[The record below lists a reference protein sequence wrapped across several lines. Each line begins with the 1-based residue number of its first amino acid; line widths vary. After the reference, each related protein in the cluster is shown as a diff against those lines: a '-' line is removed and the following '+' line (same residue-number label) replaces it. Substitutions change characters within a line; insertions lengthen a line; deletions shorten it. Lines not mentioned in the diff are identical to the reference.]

1 MTEAST
7 PTRVDFHF
15 DVICPWAYQTS
26 HWMREVRDR
35 LGLEVDWRFFSLEE
49 VNRLEG
55 KKHPWEREWSY
66 GWSMM
71 RVGAL
76 LKREDPALNDA
87 WYLKAGTALHVEG
100 RKPHEPA
107 VARALLAEMDLDPG
121 SVDEALADMDEA
133 PDHRSVIIHAQL
145 MRADQLDRA
154 AELNIVPSFFAAHTF
169 FWGDWHRRS
178 FGEERGNNV
187 SPVRWAI
194 DRGVHFTV
202 HNDASIVPP
211 DIMRLVSITVNRTT
225 RSGHVLGPHQRATIQ
240 EALHAVT
247 LGAAYQYFEEDTK
260 GSITVGKQ
268 ADLVILET
276 NPLTTDPAQL
286 EDIQILETFSRGRSV
301 HQR

>member
-107 VARALLAEMDLDPG
+107 VARALLAEMDLDSG
-121 SVDEALADMDEA
+121 IVDEALADPTTHDA
-133 PDHRSVIIHAQL
+133 V
-145 MRADQLDRA
+145 RADHERVIGLGGWGVPTLVFPGADDDESLKLFGPVLIDPPTGEAADRLWALVVSWLEFPQLYELQRPKMPSDLA
-154 AELNIVPSFFAAHTF
+154 AIGKVFQPYIEAR
-169 FWGDWHRRS
+169 DW
-178 FGEERGNNV
+178 N
-187 SPVRWAI
+187 
-194 DRGVHFTV
+194 
-202 HNDASIVPP
+202 
-211 DIMRLVSITVNRTT
+211 
-225 RSGHVLGPHQRATIQ
+225 
-240 EALHAVT
+240 AV
-247 LGAAYQYFEEDTK
+247 A
-260 GSITVGKQ
+260 
-268 ADLVILET
+268 
-276 NPLTTDPAQL
+276 NPTP
-286 EDIQILETFSRGRSV
+286 
-301 HQR
+301 

>member
-1 MTEAST
+1 MTDPST

-121 SVDEALADMDEA
+121 IVDEALADPTTHDA
-133 PDHRSVIIHAQL
+133 V
-145 MRADQLDRA
+145 RADHERVIGLGGWGVPTLVFPGADDDESLKLFGPVLIDPPTGEAADRLWALVVSWLEFPQLYELQRPKMPSDLA
-154 AELNIVPSFFAAHTF
+154 AIGKVFQPYIEAR
-169 FWGDWHRRS
+169 DWH
-178 FGEERGNNV
+178 
-187 SPVRWAI
+187 
-194 DRGVHFTV
+194 
-202 HNDASIVPP
+202 
-211 DIMRLVSITVNRTT
+211 
-225 RSGHVLGPHQRATIQ
+225 
-240 EALHAVT
+240 AV
-247 LGAAYQYFEEDTK
+247 A
-260 GSITVGKQ
+260 
-268 ADLVILET
+268 
-276 NPLTTDPAQL
+276 NPTP
-286 EDIQILETFSRGRSV
+286 
-301 HQR
+301 

>member
-121 SVDEALADMDEA
+121 IVDEALADPTTHD
-133 PDHRSVIIHAQL
+133 DV
-145 MRADQLDRA
+145 RADHERVIGLGGWGVPTLVFPGADDDESLKLFGPVLIDPPTGEAADR
-154 AELNIVPSFFAAHTF
+154 L
-169 FWGDWHRRS
+169 
-178 FGEERGNNV
+178 
-187 SPVRWAI
+187 WA
-194 DRGVHFTV
+194 
-202 HNDASIVPP
+202 
-211 DIMRLVSITVNRTT
+211 L
-225 RSGHVLGPHQRATIQ
+225 VLGWLEFPQLYELQRPKTPNDLAAIGEVFQ
-240 EALHAVT
+240 PYLEARDWNAV
-247 LGAAYQYFEEDTK
+247 A
-260 GSITVGKQ
+260 
-268 ADLVILET
+268 
-276 NPLTTDPAQL
+276 NPTP
-286 EDIQILETFSRGRSV
+286 
-301 HQR
+301 

>member
-1 MTEAST
+1 MTDAPT

-35 LGLEVDWRFFSLEE
+35 LGLLVDWRFFSLEE

-76 LKREDPALNDA
+76 LKREDPELNDA

-121 SVDEALADMDEA
+121 IVDEALADETTHD
-133 PDHRSVIIHAQL
+133 DV
-145 MRADQLDRA
+145 RADHERVIGLGGWGVPTLVFPGADDDESLKLFGPVLIDPPTGEAADR
-154 AELNIVPSFFAAHTF
+154 L
-169 FWGDWHRRS
+169 
-178 FGEERGNNV
+178 
-187 SPVRWAI
+187 WA
-194 DRGVHFTV
+194 
-202 HNDASIVPP
+202 
-211 DIMRLVSITVNRTT
+211 L
-225 RSGHVLGPHQRATIQ
+225 VLGWLEFPQLYELQRPKTPNDLAAIGEVFRPYL
-240 EALHAVT
+240 EARDWNAV
-247 LGAAYQYFEEDTK
+247 A
-260 GSITVGKQ
+260 
-268 ADLVILET
+268 
-276 NPLTTDPAQL
+276 NPTP
-286 EDIQILETFSRGRSV
+286 
-301 HQR
+301 

>member
-1 MTEAST
+1 MTDPST

-121 SVDEALADMDEA
+121 IVDEALADPTTHDAVREDHERVIGLGGWGVPTLVFPGADDDESLKLFGPVLIDPPTGEA
-133 PDHRSVIIHAQL
+133 
-145 MRADQLDRA
+145 ADR
-154 AELNIVPSFFAAHTF
+154 
-169 FWGDWHRRS
+169 
-178 FGEERGNNV
+178 
-187 SPVRWAI
+187 RWA
-194 DRGVHFTV
+194 
-202 HNDASIVPP
+202 
-211 DIMRLVSITVNRTT
+211 L
-225 RSGHVLGPHQRATIQ
+225 VLGWLEFPQLYELQRPKTPNDLAAIGEVFRPYL
-240 EALHAVT
+240 EARDWNAV
-247 LGAAYQYFEEDTK
+247 A
-260 GSITVGKQ
+260 
-268 ADLVILET
+268 
-276 NPLTTDPAQL
+276 NPTP
-286 EDIQILETFSRGRSV
+286 
-301 HQR
+301 

>member
-121 SVDEALADMDEA
+121 IVDEALADPTTHDA
-133 PDHRSVIIHAQL
+133 V
-145 MRADQLDRA
+145 RADHERVIGLGGWGVPTLVFPGADDDESLKLFGPVLIEPPTGEAADRLWALVVSWLEFPQLYELQRPKMPSDLA
-154 AELNIVPSFFAAHTF
+154 AIGKVFQPYIEAR
-169 FWGDWHRRS
+169 DW
-178 FGEERGNNV
+178 N
-187 SPVRWAI
+187 
-194 DRGVHFTV
+194 
-202 HNDASIVPP
+202 
-211 DIMRLVSITVNRTT
+211 
-225 RSGHVLGPHQRATIQ
+225 
-240 EALHAVT
+240 AV
-247 LGAAYQYFEEDTK
+247 A
-260 GSITVGKQ
+260 
-268 ADLVILET
+268 
-276 NPLTTDPAQL
+276 NPTP
-286 EDIQILETFSRGRSV
+286 
-301 HQR
+301 

>member
-7 PTRVDFHF
+7 RTRVDFHF

-55 KKHPWEREWSY
+55 KKHPWERDWSY

-121 SVDEALADMDEA
+121 IVDEALADPTTHDA
-133 PDHRSVIIHAQL
+133 V
-145 MRADQLDRA
+145 RADHERVIGLGGWGVPTLVFPGADDDESLKLFGPVLIDPPTGEAADRLWALVVSWLEFPQLYELQRPKMPSDLA
-154 AELNIVPSFFAAHTF
+154 AIGKVFQPYIEAR
-169 FWGDWHRRS
+169 DW
-178 FGEERGNNV
+178 N
-187 SPVRWAI
+187 
-194 DRGVHFTV
+194 
-202 HNDASIVPP
+202 
-211 DIMRLVSITVNRTT
+211 
-225 RSGHVLGPHQRATIQ
+225 
-240 EALHAVT
+240 AV
-247 LGAAYQYFEEDTK
+247 A
-260 GSITVGKQ
+260 
-268 ADLVILET
+268 
-276 NPLTTDPAQL
+276 NPTP
-286 EDIQILETFSRGRSV
+286 
-301 HQR
+301 

>member
-1 MTEAST
+1 MTDPST
-7 PTRVDFHF
+7 PARVDFHF

-121 SVDEALADMDEA
+121 IVDEALADPTTHDA
-133 PDHRSVIIHAQL
+133 V
-145 MRADQLDRA
+145 RADHERVIGLGGWGVPTLVFPGADDDESLKLFGPVLIDPPTGEAADRLWALVVSWLEFPQLYELQRPKMPSDLA
-154 AELNIVPSFFAAHTF
+154 AIGKVFQPYIEAR
-169 FWGDWHRRS
+169 DW
-178 FGEERGNNV
+178 N
-187 SPVRWAI
+187 
-194 DRGVHFTV
+194 
-202 HNDASIVPP
+202 
-211 DIMRLVSITVNRTT
+211 
-225 RSGHVLGPHQRATIQ
+225 
-240 EALHAVT
+240 AV
-247 LGAAYQYFEEDTK
+247 A
-260 GSITVGKQ
+260 
-268 ADLVILET
+268 
-276 NPLTTDPAQL
+276 NPTP
-286 EDIQILETFSRGRSV
+286 
-301 HQR
+301 

>member
-1 MTEAST
+1 MTDPST

-121 SVDEALADMDEA
+121 IVDEALADTTTHDA
-133 PDHRSVIIHAQL
+133 V
-145 MRADQLDRA
+145 RADHERVIGLGGWGVPTLVFPGADDDESLKLFGPVLIDPPTGEAADRLWALVVSWLEFPQLYELQRPKMPSDLA
-154 AELNIVPSFFAAHTF
+154 AIGKVFQPYIEAR
-169 FWGDWHRRS
+169 DW
-178 FGEERGNNV
+178 N
-187 SPVRWAI
+187 
-194 DRGVHFTV
+194 
-202 HNDASIVPP
+202 
-211 DIMRLVSITVNRTT
+211 
-225 RSGHVLGPHQRATIQ
+225 
-240 EALHAVT
+240 AV
-247 LGAAYQYFEEDTK
+247 A
-260 GSITVGKQ
+260 
-268 ADLVILET
+268 
-276 NPLTTDPAQL
+276 NPTP
-286 EDIQILETFSRGRSV
+286 
-301 HQR
+301 

>member
-121 SVDEALADMDEA
+121 IVAEALAA
-133 PDHRSVIIHAQL
+133 PTTHDAV
-145 MRADQLDRA
+145 RADHERVIGLGGWGVPTLVFPGADV
-154 AELNIVPSFFAAHTF
+154 AESLAL
-169 FWGDWHRRS
+169 
-178 FGEERGNNV
+178 FGPGLV
-187 SPVRWAI
+187 
-194 DRGVHFTV
+194 D
-202 HNDASIVPP
+202 PP
-211 DIMRLVSITVNRTT
+211 T
-225 RSGHVLGPHQRATIQ
+225 
-240 EALHAVT
+240 
-247 LGAAYQYFEEDTK
+247 GAAADRLWALVVSWLEFPQLYELQRPKMPSDLAA
-260 GSITVGKQ
+260 IGKVFQ
-268 ADLVILET
+268 PYIEARDWNAVA
-276 NPLTTDPAQL
+276 NPTP
-286 EDIQILETFSRGRSV
+286 
-301 HQR
+301 

>member
-1 MTEAST
+1 MTDPST

-121 SVDEALADMDEA
+121 IVDEALSDPTTHDA
-133 PDHRSVIIHAQL
+133 V
-145 MRADQLDRA
+145 RADHERVIGLGGWGVPTLVFPGADDDESLKLFGPVLIDPPTGEAADRLWALVVSWLEFPQLYELQRPKMPSDLA
-154 AELNIVPSFFAAHTF
+154 AIGKVFQPYIEAR
-169 FWGDWHRRS
+169 DW
-178 FGEERGNNV
+178 N
-187 SPVRWAI
+187 
-194 DRGVHFTV
+194 
-202 HNDASIVPP
+202 
-211 DIMRLVSITVNRTT
+211 
-225 RSGHVLGPHQRATIQ
+225 
-240 EALHAVT
+240 AV
-247 LGAAYQYFEEDTK
+247 A
-260 GSITVGKQ
+260 
-268 ADLVILET
+268 
-276 NPLTTDPAQL
+276 NPTP
-286 EDIQILETFSRGRSV
+286 
-301 HQR
+301 

>member
-71 RVGAL
+71 RIGAL

-121 SVDEALADMDEA
+121 IVDEALADPTTHDA
-133 PDHRSVIIHAQL
+133 V
-145 MRADQLDRA
+145 RADHERVIGLGGWGVPTLVFPGADDDESLKLFGPVLIDPPTGEAADRLWALVVSWLEFPQLYELQRPKMPSDLA
-154 AELNIVPSFFAAHTF
+154 AIGKVFQPYIEAR
-169 FWGDWHRRS
+169 DW
-178 FGEERGNNV
+178 N
-187 SPVRWAI
+187 
-194 DRGVHFTV
+194 
-202 HNDASIVPP
+202 
-211 DIMRLVSITVNRTT
+211 
-225 RSGHVLGPHQRATIQ
+225 
-240 EALHAVT
+240 AV
-247 LGAAYQYFEEDTK
+247 A
-260 GSITVGKQ
+260 
-268 ADLVILET
+268 
-276 NPLTTDPAQL
+276 NPTP
-286 EDIQILETFSRGRSV
+286 
-301 HQR
+301 